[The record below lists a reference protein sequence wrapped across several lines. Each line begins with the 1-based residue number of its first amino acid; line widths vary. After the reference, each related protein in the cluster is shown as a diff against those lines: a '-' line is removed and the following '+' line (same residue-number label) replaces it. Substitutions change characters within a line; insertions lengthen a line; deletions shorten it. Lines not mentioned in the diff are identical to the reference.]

1 MNAKKGAFRALGVL
15 VAVTSLIIL
24 AVGSNAIAQI
34 GPAPQ
39 SDRMVILAPGGAPV
53 LFDNL
58 IPEPAPPGLEPT
70 LTFAGPPVPVP
81 PPIPLPVAIGL
92 PGAGVVVLTEPVGTP
107 PDPGEVPIVTVIPGT
122 NQQVVV
128 SDIVI
133 STLGNN
139 QGVAP
144 FITLV
149 SDGGPDLAQLVPL
162 LPLGTVFLPETGLLQ
177 DLTPFLVP
185 PGNPFGP
192 ITALVQSDIPEPSSV
207 VLAALGFAG
216 LLAWGWRRR
225 GALNKV

>member
-1 MNAKKGAFRALGVL
+1 MNAKNCGCRTLGVL
-15 VAVTSLIIL
+15 VVVTSLIIL
-24 AVGSNAIAQI
+24 AAGSNAIAQV
-34 GPAPQ
+34 APQ
-39 SDRMVILAPGGAPV
+39 SDRMLILGPGGGPV

-58 IPEPAPPGLEPT
+58 IPEPAPAGLDPT
-70 LTFAGPPVPVP
+70 LTFAGGPAPVP
-81 PPIPLPVAIGL
+81 PPIPLPAAIGL

-107 PDPGEVPIVTVIPGT
+107 PDPGEIPIVIAGPNG
-122 NQQVVV
+122 QVVV

-133 STLGNN
+133 STLGNV
-139 QGVAP
+139 QGVQP

-162 LPLGTVFLPETGLLQ
+162 LPGGTVFLPETGVLQ

-225 GALNKV
+225 GALKKV